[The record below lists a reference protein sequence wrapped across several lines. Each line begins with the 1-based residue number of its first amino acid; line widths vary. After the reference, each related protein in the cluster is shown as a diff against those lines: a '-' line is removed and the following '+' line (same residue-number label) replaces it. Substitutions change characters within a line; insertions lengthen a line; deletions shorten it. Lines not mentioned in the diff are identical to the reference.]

1 MFTCQT
7 QRQRTSLQTVFVH
20 PVWCLKCS
28 LCPRWNCLAF
38 QENPIWICRA
48 ELGASI
54 ESLNDV
60 HTDPPFPVDLLA
72 KFLGFLTGAL
82 PETNSDRLH
91 LKNDAWNTFS
101 LPFGALNF
109 PIFRGKLAELV
120 SGSKRMTWAPW
131 SGHFSRKAAA
141 RLLRGHLGRMGTRL
155 NVYQPWGKQPT
166 AWSLLIGNNEMRTP
180 VDLFLIPNWRD

>member
-48 ELGASI
+48 EWGASI

-82 PETNSDRLH
+82 PETNFCLQMRCNYMQLLADLFV
-91 LKNDAWNTFS
+91 FS
-101 LPFGALNF
+101 LFNCVWYRGKPITIMEVIYSVNPGWTLSRFLLEPWM

-131 SGHFSRKAAA
+131 SGHFSSKA
-141 RLLRGHLGRMGTRL
+141 L
-155 NVYQPWGKQPT
+155 PDCWGVIL
-166 AWSLLIGNNEMRTP
+166 AEWEHY
-180 VDLFLIPNWRD
+180 